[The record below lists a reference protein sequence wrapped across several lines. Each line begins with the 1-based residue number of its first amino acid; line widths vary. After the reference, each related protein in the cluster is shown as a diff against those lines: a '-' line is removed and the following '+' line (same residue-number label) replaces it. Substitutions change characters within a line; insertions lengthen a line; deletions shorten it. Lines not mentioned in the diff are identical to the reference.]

1 MVGLLCVAAFPR
13 LVEVTVQGAH
23 QLPLPTVGWSGRC
36 ARADEVGQ
44 DGTMDVNDRR
54 QPGGAAS
61 AEQTVRSLGEFGLI
75 RAVLPAFSDTDAV
88 LVGTGDDAALLAAA
102 GSVLVTTDLMV
113 DGRHFRRDWSS
124 GRDVGHKVAAANLAD
139 IAAMGG
145 VGNALVVGLALPGD
159 LSVAWVQDLA
169 AGMAAEL
176 TEVGATVV
184 GGDVT
189 ESETLVVAVTAL
201 GRVDGTA
208 VLRSGAR
215 PGDVV
220 ALAGR
225 LGWAAAGLAVL
236 SRGFRSPRVVVEAH
250 RRPQPPY
257 AAGPQALAAGAT
269 AMTDVSDGLLSDLGH
284 LARASGVA
292 IDVDSLALE
301 IAEPLQAVGAALGIN
316 PVEFC
321 LTGGDDH
328 ALVATFSAGVQ
339 LPPGWRRIATVHEGA
354 ATERGV
360 VTVDGTV
367 HDGPGG
373 HRHFS

>member
-1 MVGLLCVAAFPR
+1 VV
-13 LVEVTVQGAH
+13 
-23 QLPLPTVGWSGRC
+23 GRC
-36 ARADEVGQ
+36 PYQRPGITGRRAGVQHVGEDVAMEAKGRMQ
-44 DGTMDVNDRR
+44 SAAGAPDG
-54 QPGGAAS
+54 S
-61 AEQTVRSLGEFGLI
+61 SVRELGEFGVI
-75 RAVLPAFSDTDAV
+75 GAVVPAFKSNADV
-88 LVGTGDDAALLAAA
+88 LIGTGDDAAQLVAV

-124 GRDVGHKVAAANLAD
+124 ARDVGHKVAAANLAD

-145 VGNALVVGLALPGD
+145 VATGLVVGLALPGELPAAWVRD
-159 LSVAWVQDLA
+159 LSAGIAEEVA
-169 AGMAAEL
+169 
-176 TEVGATVV
+176 EVGATVV

-201 GRVDGTA
+201 GRVDGNP

-236 SRGFRSPRVVVEAH
+236 GRGFRSPRVVVEAH

-269 AMTDVSDGLLSDLGH
+269 AMIDVSDGLLSDLAH
-284 LARASGVA
+284 VSRASGVA
-292 IDVDSLALE
+292 IDVDSSAIE
-301 IAEPLQAVGAALGIN
+301 VAEPLQAVGAALGVD
-316 PVEFC
+316 PLEFC

-328 ALVATFSAGVQ
+328 ALVATFPPDVE
-339 LPPGWRRIATVHEGA
+339 LPSGWRCIGA
-354 ATERGV
+354 VDTGV
-360 VTVDGTV
+360 THPADAAAQPVDAEEVTRSASEAVTVDGAAREG
-367 HDGPGG
+367 HGG
-373 HRHFS
+373 HRHFG